1 MVASFLGLALVPQ
14 SLDERLLARSRAV
27 REIPNPVDLACR
39 LRAGGEWCQEAGE
52 GDEES
57 DGATLHGGVLR
68 QISEASVVELG
79 RGVNEDCAPSS
90 ARGIELQR

>member
-39 LRAGGEWCQEAGE
+39 LRVGGEWRKEAGE

-57 DGATLHGGVLR
+57 DGAALHGGVLR